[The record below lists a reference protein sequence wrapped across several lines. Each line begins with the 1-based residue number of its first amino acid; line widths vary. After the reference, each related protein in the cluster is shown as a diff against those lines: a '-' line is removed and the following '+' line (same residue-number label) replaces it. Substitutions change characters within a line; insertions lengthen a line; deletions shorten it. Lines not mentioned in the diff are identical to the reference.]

1 MRFLHTARLGRRW
14 LTFAGMLMLAP
25 PALLHAAQAQSD
37 APVYKCPG
45 NPVLYT
51 DAISAKEAKAKGCST
66 LDGNPITVIPA
77 PKRSVDAAGSSAPVS
92 RPAESRIDPQEQRAR
107 DSDARRILQAELQRE
122 EQRLAEMQAE
132 YNNGEP
138 ERQGN
143 ERNYQKYI
151 DRVSELK
158 AGIARKENDIA
169 ALKRELAKLP

>member
-1 MRFLHTARLGRRW
+1 MRFQHTARLGKRW
-14 LTFAGMLMLAP
+14 LTFAGALMLSPA
-25 PALLHAAQAQSD
+25 ALLHAAQGD

-77 PKRSVDAAGSSAPVS
+77 PKRSGDATGASAPAP

-143 ERNYQKYI
+143 ERNYQKYL